1 MKQLTGVDVS
11 FLNMETSRSTGHVA
25 SISVLDPAEMDGDFD
40 LAHLTELFLDRL
52 PRIPVFRRRLR
63 EVPLGLDH
71 PYWVDDVDFDLEYH
85 LREIALPSPGTMEQ
99 LLEQVARLHSRPL
112 DMRRP
117 LWETYLIS
125 GLEGGRVALYTKT
138 HHAVLDGVGGVD
150 LLTTLID
157 LHPDLPTGAPPPFEP
172 LPEPGALSMVAR
184 GIGGLVR
191 RPVDAARIMTGMAKW
206 APDIASRV
214 TPYMGAL
221 ARSPK
226 DLDGGVIT
234 SSAIGRAPDTPFN
247 GQISPHR
254 RIGLATVSLAEVRAI
269 KSTFGTSVNDVVLAV
284 SAGALRRWLADNGGI
299 PATPLI
305 TMIPVSVRDE
315 SGKNA
320 MGNAVTAMFT
330 PLPTTVEDP
339 VKRLISCNAITKEAK
354 QRNAAMPVGLL
365 EDISHFT
372 PPLLLSRAT
381 RVVYETGLFH
391 RMKTL
396 NLVISN
402 VPGPDVQAYIGGAKL
417 ESIHPLSILIDG
429 QGLNITVQGY
439 RGALHFGL
447 MADRDSVPDVDAL
460 ARYVEEELDV
470 LLEATRAE
478 QERRPALEEA
488 PRPARKRPSRK
499 AVADKAAAT
508 RGSATTKGAAT
519 APADAKPVPAEAPV
533 GKPAAKK
540 AATKKAVARKSV
552 AKKAAVKKTAKKSA
566 ATKSVTKKAAAKKST
581 PRKRQS

>member
-1 MKQLTGVDVS
+1 MKQLTGVDVT

-25 SISVLDPAEMDGDFD
+25 SISVLDPAELEGDFD

-85 LREIALPSPGTMEQ
+85 LREIALPSPGTMDQ

-112 DMRRP
+112 DIRRP

-157 LHPDLPTGAPPPFEP
+157 LNPDLPSGAPASFEP

-184 GIGGLVR
+184 GLGGLVR
-191 RPVDAARIMTGMAKW
+191 RPLDAARIMTGMAKW

-254 RIGLATVSLAEVRAI
+254 RIGLATVSLAEVREI

-299 PATPLI
+299 PTTPLI

-339 VKRLISCNAITKEAK
+339 VKRLVSCNAITQEAK

-402 VPGPDVQAYIGGAKL
+402 VPGPNVQAYIGGAKL

-460 ARYVEEELDV
+460 ARYVEEELAV
-470 LLEATRAE
+470 LLAASRGE
-478 QERRPALEEA
+478 QGRRPALAEA
-488 PRPARKRPSRK
+488 PTPARKRPSRK
-499 AVADKAAAT
+499 AVAEKAAAT
-508 RGSATTKGAAT
+508 KASATTT
-519 APADAKPVPAEAPV
+519 
-533 GKPAAKK
+533 PAAKK
-540 AATKKAVARKSV
+540 AATTPAAPRKTAAKKAAAKKSV
-552 AKKAAVKKTAKKSA
+552 AKKAATTKAVSKKSA
-566 ATKSVTKKAAAKKST
+566 TKKAATPKAT
-581 PRKRQS
+581 PRKRQI